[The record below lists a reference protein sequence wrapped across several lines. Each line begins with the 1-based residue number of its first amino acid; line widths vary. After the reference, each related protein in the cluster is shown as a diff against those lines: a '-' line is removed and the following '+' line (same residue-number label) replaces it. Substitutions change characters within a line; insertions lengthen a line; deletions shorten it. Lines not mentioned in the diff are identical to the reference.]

1 MIFQPVRAGTGITG
15 KKTIIKQTFWSF
27 WKGNLQLDS
36 LPQLWQF
43 LLSRIG
49 GSRREVGSGKD
60 LFGWSMRPT
69 GYLSLDSRQSRMEL
83 RNINHLIR
91 TDGSK
96 DMFVSVYWPLWL
108 KLSGALLKW
117 DILSTVV
124 LRAVIRLRR
133 SDCHFLTSYAQNS
146 LLSALYLGSMPRGPL
161 KLNSVL
167 MISLVEP
174 LISRRTLNRELVKGV
189 DFTMSKLLCVLILL
203 CFGRLLV
210 FL

>member
-1 MIFQPVRAGTGITG
+1 M
-15 KKTIIKQTFWSF
+15 
-27 WKGNLQLDS
+27 
-36 LPQLWQF
+36 
-43 LLSRIG
+43 
-49 GSRREVGSGKD
+49 
-60 LFGWSMRPT
+60 
-69 GYLSLDSRQSRMEL
+69 
-83 RNINHLIR
+83 
-91 TDGSK
+91 
-96 DMFVSVYWPLWL
+96 
-108 KLSGALLKW
+108 SGALLKW

-133 SDCHFLTSYAQNS
+133 SDCHFLTSYPQNS

-189 DFTMSKLLCVLILL
+189 DFTMSKLLSVLILL

-210 FL
+210 FLKIVGL

>member
-1 MIFQPVRAGTGITG
+1 M
-15 KKTIIKQTFWSF
+15 
-27 WKGNLQLDS
+27 
-36 LPQLWQF
+36 
-43 LLSRIG
+43 
-49 GSRREVGSGKD
+49 
-60 LFGWSMRPT
+60 
-69 GYLSLDSRQSRMEL
+69 
-83 RNINHLIR
+83 
-91 TDGSK
+91 
-96 DMFVSVYWPLWL
+96 
-108 KLSGALLKW
+108 SGALLKW

-133 SDCHFLTSYAQNS
+133 YDCHFLTSYPQNS

-174 LISRRTLNRELVKGV
+174 LISRTLNRELVKGV
-189 DFTMSKLLCVLILL
+189 DFTMSKLLSVLILL